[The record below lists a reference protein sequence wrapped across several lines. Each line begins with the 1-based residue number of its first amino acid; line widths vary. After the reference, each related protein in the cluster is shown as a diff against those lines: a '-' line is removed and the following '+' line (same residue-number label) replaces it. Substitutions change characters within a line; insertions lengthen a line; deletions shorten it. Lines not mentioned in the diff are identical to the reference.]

1 VEPLDLLGILISL
14 YLGYVND
21 LMSINTYSHTLPLVM
36 NSWPQIGGRHQKNII
51 LPKTTLSIETFEN
64 NAAKT
69 FWERILLTI
78 TDSWFFSWLDKQ
90 NKNQP
95 QSEKL
100 IAHKNLTKSKYSRV
114 I

>member
-1 VEPLDLLGILISL
+1 VELLDLLGILISV

-21 LMSINTYSHTLPLVM
+21 FMSINIYSHALPLVM
-36 NSWPQIGGRHQKNII
+36 NSWPQIVNRQQKNIV
-51 LPKTTLSIETFEN
+51 LPKTTLTVESFEN
-64 NAAKT
+64 NAPKT
-69 FWERILLTI
+69 FWEKILLTI